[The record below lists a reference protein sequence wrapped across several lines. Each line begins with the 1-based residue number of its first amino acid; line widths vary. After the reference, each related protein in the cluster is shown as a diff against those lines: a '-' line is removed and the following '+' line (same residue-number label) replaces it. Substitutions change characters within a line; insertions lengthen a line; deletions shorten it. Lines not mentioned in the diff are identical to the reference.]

1 MRSVGLFEAKTKFS
15 EICRGVATSGQA
27 VVVTHRGKPM
37 VRIEA
42 VAGPRKRTSVWD
54 RRAAHVKKNGPLTV
68 DFDLPKRG
76 RQTWRDPLA

>member
-1 MRSVGLFEAKTKFS
+1 MKSVGLFEAKTKLS
-15 EICRGVATSGQA
+15 EICRGVATTGQA

-42 VAGPRKRTSVWD
+42 VAPPKGTSIWD

-76 RQTWRDPLA
+76 QQTWRDPLA